1 MKDNGKKPLVI
12 LAGPTAAGKTALS
25 VRLAKAIGGEIISAD
40 SMQVYRR
47 MDIGTAKIRPEEM
60 GGVPHHMLDIIE
72 PEENFNV
79 ADFCG
84 AASAAAEQICA
95 RGHIPVL
102 VGGTGFYIQAL
113 RKGVDF
119 GQGES
124 SPAYRKRLEEIAAAG
139 GAEQLY
145 RQLGEIDPAAA
156 QKIHPHNTKRVIRAL
171 EYHEVTGKKIS
182 DHNQAENEKPSLYRD
197 AYFVLTLPRDAL
209 YERID
214 RRVDQMMA
222 DGLEDEVRRLRAE
235 GVQRGM
241 TSMQGLGYR
250 EMMDYLDGT
259 ITREEAVSRIKRN
272 TRHFAK
278 RQLTWFRREKDVIW
292 LDKSRFEDEDALFA
306 YILQIL
312 KRKEII

>member
-1 MKDNGKKPLVI
+1 MKDNGKEPLVI

-145 RQLGEIDPAAA
+145 RQLGEIDRHREPRSAIATTTRGTYLLAVVDGRQQSSHGCTLTEWA
-156 QKIHPHNTKRVIRAL
+156 QLLKAFGAK
-171 EYHEVTGKKIS
+171 
-182 DHNQAENEKPSLYRD
+182 
-197 AYFVLTLPRDAL
+197 DAL
-209 YERID
+209 N
-214 RRVDQMMA
+214 
-222 DGLEDEVRRLRAE
+222 
-235 GVQRGM
+235 
-241 TSMQGLGYR
+241 
-250 EMMDYLDGT
+250 LDGGGSSELVAGGQVLNSPSDG
-259 ITREEAVSRIKRN
+259 RERGVGSAIVVLHK
-272 TRHFAK
+272 
-278 RQLTWFRREKDVIW
+278 
-292 LDKSRFEDEDALFA
+292 
-306 YILQIL
+306 
-312 KRKEII
+312 